1 MSNDNVG
8 RDLIACGYYAGIRS
22 FAECLRQSVQSSRGE
37 GTPPVVHLMNALA
50 AAEARS
56 EKVIDA
62 TMNEFLAEMT
72 SFEKRATK

>member
-8 RDLIACGYYAGIRS
+8 RDLIACGYHAGLRS
-22 FAECLRQSVQSSRGE
+22 FAECLRQSLQRNQ
-37 GTPPVVHLMNALA
+37 GTSPIVHLMNALA
-50 AAEARS
+50 EAEVRS

-72 SFEKRATK
+72 SFEKRATE